1 MVIEEREFVVDIDA
15 FHLSNVGNIEV
26 LNNNTPPR
34 ESGGAM
40 GRWG

>member
-26 LNNNTPPR
+26 LNNNTPR
-34 ESGGAM
+34 ESGDAM

>member
-15 FHLSNVGNIEV
+15 FHPSNVGNIEV
-26 LNNNTPPR
+26 LNNNTPR
-34 ESGGAM
+34 EYGGAV